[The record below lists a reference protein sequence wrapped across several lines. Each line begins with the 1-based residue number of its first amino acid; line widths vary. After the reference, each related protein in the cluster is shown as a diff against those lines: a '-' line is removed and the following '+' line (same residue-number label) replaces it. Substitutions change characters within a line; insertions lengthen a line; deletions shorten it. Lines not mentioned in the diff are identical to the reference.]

1 MRVLRPPMEHNAVC
15 PSSVVGLPPP
25 LSTDIDE
32 IASYMRVAHA
42 VAAERGRKSTSTGGA
57 A

>member
-42 VAAERGRKSTSTGGA
+42 VAAERGRKSTSTAGA

>member
-1 MRVLRPPMEHNAVC
+1 MEHNPDC
-15 PSSVVGLPPP
+15 PWPIEGLPSP

-42 VAAERGRKSTSTGGA
+42 VAALRDRRSSSTDRRA
-57 A
+57 